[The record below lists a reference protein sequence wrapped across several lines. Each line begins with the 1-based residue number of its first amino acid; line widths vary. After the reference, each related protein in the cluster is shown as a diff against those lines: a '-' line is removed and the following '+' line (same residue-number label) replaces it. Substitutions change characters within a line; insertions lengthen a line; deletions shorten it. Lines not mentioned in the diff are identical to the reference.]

1 MNINLFKNCFF
12 VGATAASAVGPI
24 FVLIFD
30 RGALYGFKR
39 GFETAVGAALGDG
52 LLFGLSMLGILQVLE
67 TSRKFLIGMDLFVSI
82 LLIYLGLRM
91 FRKQQSYLSDSLDY
105 EESFWLT
112 IGRSFLLTIVNPLTI
127 FFFMFISVKIMPEN
141 ITRLAS
147 LDFIISSL
155 MLSAGSL
162 ATFSLVSFAG
172 KMLGHTLDR
181 KQLFIAS
188 YITGLIFIVIG
199 LYFSF
204 DFIKL
209 VVQSFM

>member
-1 MNINLFKNCFF
+1 
-12 VGATAASAVGPI
+12 
-24 FVLIFD
+24 
-30 RGALYGFKR
+30 
-39 GFETAVGAALGDG
+39 
-52 LLFGLSMLGILQVLE
+52 
-67 TSRKFLIGMDLFVSI
+67 MDLFVSI